1 MLVLK
6 RYIDRL
12 FKTKKMKS
20 SKKISVE
27 TSSFNWDIPNNF
39 TVNTKFK
46 TAEKTKVY
54 CHESYALE
62 LYNLMTGN
70 MSGIRTSKDLSA
82 GGSYSCVISASDSTH
97 ALAQTDSG
105 QTIYIDL
112 KKESKDAARLGLMDA
127 INFEVGSEIKAAVRQ
142 ISGTYFGSVVDC
154 YIQNLKAEFFDQ
166 IKKQTM
172 AYEAR
177 VKSINKGGYLVD
189 VNGIECF
196 LPGSL
201 AAANKITDF
210 DSYIGKKFYVMIDGY
225 VAAKDI
231 FVVSY
236 KKYLHKIMDHK
247 IQELDMTKK
256 YKGHVTGTSA
266 FGVFVEWEEIFTG
279 LIHKTEFENQVIEGF
294 NPGDEIEFYI
304 KEIKE
309 DNRLTLTFG
318 EPLEKNKW
326 MYELKKSVEDGTSEP
341 MNAIVKHKR
350 KNGALIEIGDSG
362 QLALVPQEKL
372 GKNSKNLQAGD
383 TIRVQIYQ
391 VDPLA
396 GKIFA
401 SQV

>member
-1 MLVLK
+1 
-6 RYIDRL
+6 
-12 FKTKKMKS
+12 MKS
-20 SKKISVE
+20 PKKIVIE
-27 TSSFNWDIPNNF
+27 TNSFNWDIPNNF
-39 TVNTKFK
+39 TVNKKFK
-46 TAEKTKVY
+46 SAEKTKVY

-62 LYNLMTGN
+62 LYNLMVGN
-70 MSGIRTSKDLSA
+70 MMGLNSSKDLKP
-82 GGSYSCVISASDSTH
+82 GGSYHCVISASDSTH

-112 KKESKDAARLGLMDA
+112 KKESKDAARLGLSEA
-127 INFEVGSEIKAAVRQ
+127 INFEVGSEIHAAVRQ
-142 ISGTYFGSVVDC
+142 ISGTYYGSVVES

-166 IKKQTM
+166 IKKESM

-177 VKSINKGGYLVD
+177 VESINKGGYIVD
-189 VNGIECF
+189 VNGIKCF

-210 DSYIGKKFYVMIDGY
+210 DAYIGKRFYVMIDGY

-247 IQELDMTKK
+247 IQELDLTKK

-326 MYELKKSVEDGTSEP
+326 LYDLKKSVEEGTAEP
-341 MNAIVKHKR
+341 MDAIVKHKR
-350 KNGALIEIGDSG
+350 KNGALIEVGDSG

-372 GKNSKNLQAGD
+372 GKNSKNLKAGD
-383 TIRVQIYQ
+383 MIKVQIYQ

-401 SQV
+401 HQI

>member
-1 MLVLK
+1 
-6 RYIDRL
+6 
-12 FKTKKMKS
+12 MKS
-20 SKKISVE
+20 SKKILIE
-27 TSSFNWDIPNNF
+27 TNSFNWDIPNNF
-39 TVNTKFK
+39 TVNKKFK
-46 TAEKTKVY
+46 SAEKTKVY

-62 LYNLMTGN
+62 LYNLMTGSMN
-70 MSGIRTSKDLSA
+70 GLRTSKDLST
-82 GGSYSCVISASDSTH
+82 GGSYSCVISASDSNH

-127 INFEVGSEIKAAVRQ
+127 ISFEVGSEIQAAVRQ
-142 ISGTYFGSVVDC
+142 ISGTYYGSVVDC

-166 IKKQTM
+166 IKKQTL

-189 VNGIECF
+189 VNGVECF

-304 KEIKE
+304 KEIKD

-326 MYELKKSVEDGTSEP
+326 MYELKKNVEDGTSEP
-341 MNAIVKHKR
+341 MDAIVKHKR

-383 TIRVQIYQ
+383 SIRVQVYQ

-396 GKIFA
+396 GKIYA